1 MPPET
6 VKVSVIVISY
16 NTREMTL
23 ECLRALADDMKGMP
37 WELWVVDNA
46 SSDGSAE
53 AVKETFPEAR
63 VIVNE
68 HNAGFGA
75 ANNQAI
81 RQAQGQYL
89 LLVNSDAFV
98 QPGAVEA
105 LVSHL
110 DAHPGVA
117 VVGPKLLNPDG
128 SLQQSCYRFPSPVRA
143 VFEHL
148 LLTAA
153 FPNHPLL
160 GDYRDWPH
168 DAARDVDFV
177 IGACML
183 IRRESLHQTGV
194 FDEDFFMYAE
204 ETDLCYRLSRD
215 GWKTTFVPEAR
226 VVHLAG
232 SSGRPESERTF
243 SEFRQA
249 QERFIRKHY
258 GGVGLAVF
266 RCATVSGAALRIVS
280 FSILRVFRRARRA
293 KLTQDI
299 HLWWRILL
307 WTLGLR
313 GPGLKEAP

>member
-110 DAHPGVA
+110 DTHPGVA

-143 VFEHL
+143 WLENLWISAVCS
-148 LLTAA
+148 
-153 FPNHPLL
+153 PGSIL
-160 GDYRDWPH
+160 GDYRRWQHNEQRNVDW
-168 DAARDVDFV
+168 V

-183 IRRESLHQTGV
+183 VRAEALQSAGL
-194 FDEDFFMYAE
+194 FDERFFMYAE
-204 ETDLCYRLSRD
+204 ETDWQKRIRSCGWQVHFEPAAMVSHIGGASGAFGGLNQQAFESLDRYQLKHHGRLGLFAFRLAMVV
-215 GWKTTFVPEAR
+215 GCTMR
-226 VVHLAG
+226 VV
-232 SSGRPESERTF
+232 
-243 SEFRQA
+243 
-249 QERFIRKHY
+249 
-258 GGVGLAVF
+258 VW
-266 RCATVSGAALRIVS
+266 GAASLLPS
-280 FSILRVFRRARRA
+280 RRADALVRMKR
-293 KLTQDI
+293 
-299 HLWWRILL
+299 HLRLACRQSVGMWGRIRVA
-307 WTLGLR
+307 G
-313 GPGLKEAP
+313 

>member
-215 GWKTTFVPEAR
+215 GWKTTFVT
-226 VVHLAG
+226 VAG
-232 SSGRPESERTF
+232 QSAGPCRS
-243 SEFRQA
+243 A
-249 QERFIRKHY
+249 
-258 GGVGLAVF
+258 GL
-266 RCATVSGAALRIVS
+266 
-280 FSILRVFRRARRA
+280 
-293 KLTQDI
+293 
-299 HLWWRILL
+299 
-307 WTLGLR
+307 
-313 GPGLKEAP
+313 